1 MNNLDRIALY
11 LCFIFV
17 CLLLPN
23 IVFSQEKKDK
33 IIVGAVVKEFG
44 LSPSA
49 VMAGCKPFSE
59 YITER
64 LGIETKMKIVPD
76 VEALVASFK
85 DGSINYGL
93 VENQDYVKLKAKNTI
108 VPFVKAVK
116 GGTSTYKAVILV
128 RNDSGI
134 NSMADLKGK
143 NFAYVTKS
151 SSHGY
156 MFPSLT
162 IKSLF
167 GKTMD
172 QFFGS
177 QTQYKKDTDSILAVY
192 YKKADVVSTSDITF
206 EILSELRPQI
216 KRKLKVLEVSDPF
229 VFGPIFYY
237 KDNIMNMETVAKLKD
252 EIINMKNVPEG
263 DQLLMIFKIGDWTEA
278 RDEDYDGLRKL
289 MQKDQQGVIN
299 LAKPQ

>member
-1 MNNLDRIALY
+1 MPFNSKQ
-11 LCFIFV
+11 CFFAR
-17 CLLLPN
+17 
-23 IVFSQEKKDK
+23 KKDK

-49 VMAGCKPFSE
+49 VMAGCKPFSD
-59 YITER
+59 YITDR
-64 LGIETKMKIVPD
+64 LGIETKMKIVPN

-93 VENQDYVKLKAKNTI
+93 IENQDYVKLKAKNDI
-108 VPFVKAVK
+108 VPIVKAVK
-116 GGTSTYKAVILV
+116 AGTSTYKAIILV
-128 RNDSGI
+128 RKDSGI
-134 NSMADLKGK
+134 NSIADLKGK
-143 NFAYVTKS
+143 RFAYVSKG

-167 GKTMD
+167 NKSMD
-172 QFFGS
+172 QFFES

-192 YKKADVVSTSDITF
+192 YKKADAVSTSDITF

-216 KRKLKVLEVSDPF
+216 KRKLKVIEVSDPF

-237 KDNIMNMETVAKLKD
+237 KDNIINFNTVAKFKD

-278 RDEDYDGLRKL
+278 KDEDYDGLRKL
-289 MQKDQQGVIN
+289 MRKDQQGVFN
-299 LAKPQ
+299 LAKPE